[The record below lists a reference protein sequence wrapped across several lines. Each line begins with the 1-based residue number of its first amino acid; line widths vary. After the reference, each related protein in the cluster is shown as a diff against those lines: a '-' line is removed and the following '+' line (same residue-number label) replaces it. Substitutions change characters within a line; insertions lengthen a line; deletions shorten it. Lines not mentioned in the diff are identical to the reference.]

1 MRLCPRSLWL
11 FLKSLNTMSPFFV
24 AIFLFGLCLANAI
37 NFTSVYEWD
46 QLDFV
51 WPSNKNGSIGQLEQY
66 FNSSEVYFRYMAVF
80 EERLFLSLDI
90 NLGIPATLVW
100 LPTSDT
106 STAPPKLAPFPSWD
120 LHKYHICDSIQW
132 AKGMQVDTEGRLWVI
147 DEGDSACPSKL
158 WIFDLANNDTT
169 ERVHQFPE
177 TLVSHYYK
185 KRFLSELV
193 LDKTPDDYLAYFA
206 DYQSEY
212 LIVYSLKTNKSGPIK
227 TPGVKW
233 QSLAVSPLNREARQL
248 WYIIRRSDAKE
259 LYSVSVSELKKA
271 GESAVVKLIG
281 AWPGMPYK
289 MVIDSANVLYAGVFN
304 KNYLSKWNISEPFL
318 EQRFHEVA
326 TLRAE
331 WPFSLALDA
340 NDTLWVMER
349 NESGVNNKHR
359 LLNAAVGARSYL
371 FNQSTALPTL

>member
-1 MRLCPRSLWL
+1 MGL
-11 FLKSLNTMSPFFV
+11 FYS
-24 AIFLFGLCLANAI
+24 AIFLHALCLANAI

-46 QLDFV
+46 ELDFV
-51 WPSNKNGSIGQLEQY
+51 WPSKTNGSKGQIEQY

-90 NLGIPATLVW
+90 NIGIPATLVW
-100 LPTSDT
+100 LPTRST
-106 STAPPKLAPFPSWD
+106 STAPPKLTPFPSWD
-120 LHKYHICDSIQW
+120 LHKYQNCDSIQW
-132 AKGMQVDTEGRLWVI
+132 AKGMQVDTEGRLWVL
-147 DEGDSACPSKL
+147 DEGGSVCPSKL
-158 WIFDLANNDTT
+158 WIFDLANDTT

-185 KRFLSELV
+185 KRFLSETV

-212 LIVYSLKTNKSGPIK
+212 IIVYSLKTNKSGPIK

-233 QSLAVSPLNREARQL
+233 QSLAVSPINREEARQL
-248 WYIIRRSDAKE
+248 WYIIRRSDSKE
-259 LYSVSVSELKKA
+259 LYSVSLSELKKG
-271 GESAVVKLIG
+271 GEISAAAKLIG

-289 MVIDSANVLYAGVFN
+289 MVIDSANVLYAAVFS

-318 EQRFHEVA
+318 EQRFHEVER
-326 TLRAE
+326 LGAE

-349 NESGVNNKHR
+349 NESGINNRHR
-359 LLNAAVGARSYL
+359 LLKATVG
-371 FNQSTALPTL
+371 QSTALPSP